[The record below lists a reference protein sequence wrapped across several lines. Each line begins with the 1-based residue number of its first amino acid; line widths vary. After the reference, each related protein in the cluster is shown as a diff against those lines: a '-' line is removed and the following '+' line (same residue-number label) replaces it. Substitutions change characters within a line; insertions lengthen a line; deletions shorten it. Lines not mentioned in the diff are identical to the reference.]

1 MRVDPL
7 LRNASSRGGACVIS
21 FVALVIIL
29 VAVFAITPQQGA
41 QQSTARHFAQFV
53 SVSHEPESREVF
65 NNEEEHQ
72 ERDDVNSHEEAQQAE
87 LESEENNEEERDDMD
102 DMNVLVAPNRVRMV
116 HVGKTGGQTVREFF
130 IHNIEDFEY
139 RHVSKVDPS
148 WFVRDWLS
156 NNHTITFVSVRD
168 PSERLASAYT
178 YRKHTCNESA
188 REQRQSTAHK
198 CSIEER
204 LLFNYCY
211 TTLDAFASQECD
223 GYLCHQNFTEHD
235 IPNLDEANI
244 CNKTLNQI
252 LLLSAPDAK
261 PPLSGHI
268 GMGLAWYF
276 SSFDRDLL
284 DTVIYNNSTDTSMS
298 PLWVVRNDHM
308 AEDINLMNE
317 AHVFRDELLI
327 TKLSAPN
334 DKSDLRRYI
343 AYANERNIS
352 GLELGHWNSDYEEVR
367 LRRELPP
374 PDTFDKNNTL
384 LNSSGL
390 LIIGNL
396 FDFCIRY
403 IYICV
408 SNTCVCVYRL
418 FVCSPMHRKRTRTS
432 ACVGGD

>member
-29 VAVFAITPQQGA
+29 VAVFAVTPQQGA

-53 SVSHEPESREVF
+53 SVSDEPESHENHREN
-65 NNEEEHQ
+65 NNE
-72 ERDDVNSHEEAQQAE
+72 ERDDVNSHEEAQQAELESHENHRENNNEERDDVNSHEEARQAE

-102 DMNVLVAPNRVRMV
+102 DMNALVAPNRVRMV

-130 IHNIEDFEY
+130 INNIEDFEY
-139 RHVSKVDPS
+139 RHVSKVDSS

-284 DTVIYNNSTDTSMS
+284 DTVIYNNSTYTSMS

-367 LRRELPP
+367 LRGELPP
-374 PDTFDKNNTL
+374 PDTLDKNNTL

-390 LIIGNL
+390 LI
-396 FDFCIRY
+396 
-403 IYICV
+403 
-408 SNTCVCVYRL
+408 
-418 FVCSPMHRKRTRTS
+418 
-432 ACVGGD
+432 